1 MVGYL
6 PIADEEIQPDRP
18 VTTGLMARLRDNPRA
33 IAEGWQDAPNVL
45 RKRVRL
51 FTSSGTWTKPAQLR
65 CVEVWVVGG
74 GGGGGAAGATGPGA
88 AGGGGG
94 AAYKVIDRE
103 DLATSVS
110 VTVGA
115 GGAGGERRGTSDPG
129 GDGENGGASSFG
141 SHVTAT
147 GGVGGAG
154 GEGGGSGGG
163 SHGAG
168 GTGSG
173 GDVNLRGQGGSD
185 VWGGGQGA
193 GPFGGKH
200 NSLSGN
206 ATTSQNYGVGGGY
219 RSGTRAEGR
228 NGSAGVVVVIEHL
241 GGEEDA

>member
-6 PIADEEIQPDRP
+6 PIADEEVQPGAP
-18 VTTGLMARLRDNPRA
+18 LLSSLGVRLRDNPIA

-74 GGGGGAAGATGPGA
+74 GGGGGASGSTGPGA

-94 AAYKVIDRE
+94 AAYKVINRE
-103 DLATSVS
+103 DLAASVS

-115 GGAGGERRGTSDPG
+115 GGAGGERRGTADPG
-129 GDGENGGASSFG
+129 GDGQNGGTSSFG
-141 SHVTAT
+141 SHVSAT

-163 SHGAG
+163 SPGSG

-173 GDVNLRGQGGSD
+173 GDVNLRGQQGHES
-185 VWGGGQGA
+185 WGGGQGA
-193 GPFGGKH
+193 GPFGGIR
-200 NSLSGN
+200 NSFGSD
-206 ATTSQNYGVGGGY
+206 ATSSQNYGVGGGY
-219 RSGTRAEGR
+219 RSSLREAGR
-228 NGSAGVVVVIEHL
+228 NGSAGVVVVIEYL